1 MNTTRQANLNEAQ
14 QKDEHE
20 KIVSLMDAEILR
32 LYDERRDLQK
42 RLASTLNNL
51 NLALAKIAELRRE
64 NQEYLDRIGDLYAE
78 LEEEFC
84 AELREVDA

>member
-1 MNTTRQANLNEAQ
+1 MRQTNLNEAQ

-20 KIVSLMDAEILR
+20 KVVSLMDAEILR

-42 RLASTLNNL
+42 RLASTQNNL

-78 LEEEFC
+78 LEDVLC

>member
-1 MNTTRQANLNEAQ
+1 MRQTNLNEAQ
-14 QKDEHE
+14 LKDEHE
-20 KIVSLMDAEILR
+20 KVVSLMDAEILR

-42 RLASTLNNL
+42 RLASTQNNL

-78 LEEEFC
+78 LEDVLC